1 MDKSEI
7 SVIDNF
13 SLSYITE
20 ATAEHHFFTERKIKT
35 MNLKKIISLALV
47 LTMCAVLL
55 CSCNKGDSEIPQGMQ
70 LVSSDYTTCKFY
82 VPDDWTPEI
91 TTGTLVAKAG
101 DNSNVS
107 IQQMAHKGEYHSPDH
122 YFREDYFK
130 KLQTTFSKITLL
142 EEECSTENQKFGKVG
157 NSAVKYVYT
166 VESDGTVYK
175 IMQYFSVASGYL
187 YIMTYTAQ
195 ETLFSEHLEEVQS
208 IVSNFEY

>member
-1 MDKSEI
+1 MSEEFGPTFI
-7 SVIDNF
+7 TITDDEGQEITLEFIGSVELNGTEYHGYF
-13 SLSYITE
+13 PTE
-20 ATAEHHFFTERKIKT
+20 AEDEEE
-35 MNLKKIISLALV
+35 
-47 LTMCAVLL
+47 
-55 CSCNKGDSEIPQGMQ
+55 D
-70 LVSSDYTTCKFY
+70 
-82 VPDDWTPEI
+82 
-91 TTGTLVAKAG
+91 
-101 DNSNVS
+101 
-107 IQQMAHKGEYHSPDH
+107 EYHSPDH